1 MITEKDIYKEYSI
14 TMDAA
19 KRLNVNDSRI
29 RQLCIAG
36 RFHGAFKLG
45 ETWLIPRKS
54 VENFTRLP
62 RGAKPK
68 TAKRPHDSEIIAN
81 TLATLQ
87 EQETQHDQQ

>member
-68 TAKRPHDSEIIAN
+68 TAKRPHDSEIIAT

-87 EQETQHDQQ
+87 EQEAINNDE